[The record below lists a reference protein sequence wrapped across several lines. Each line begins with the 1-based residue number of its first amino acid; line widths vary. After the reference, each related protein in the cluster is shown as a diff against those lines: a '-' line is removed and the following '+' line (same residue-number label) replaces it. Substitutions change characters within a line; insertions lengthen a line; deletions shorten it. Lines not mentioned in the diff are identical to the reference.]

1 MAEPK
6 IRFKEFEGLS
16 CWENKRIEEICEI
29 LTGFPFEGQTIVN
42 IGRNLLM
49 RGINITEG
57 VIRHSEEIDRYF
69 DGDTSSL
76 TKYRLKIND
85 LVIGMDGSKVG
96 KNSALVTKKEE
107 NALLVQRVVRLRTKN
122 ATLSYLILVS
132 VGSDKF
138 FSYVDGMKTSSA
150 IPHISLTDIKN
161 FTINIPQQREE
172 QNALANYFR
181 LLDNLIQSSEKKI
194 ASLRQVKA
202 ASLVSMF
209 PQTGETRPRV
219 RFKGF
224 QENWKTVPFDI
235 VFRYLKNNT
244 LSRADLNETLGSAR
258 NIHYGD
264 ILIKFGTLIDIR
276 KDDLPYI
283 TNHFLANQL
292 TNNCKLQ
299 KGDIIFADAA
309 EDSTVGKCT
318 EIAFIGEEK
327 VVAGLHTIACR
338 TLFEFSEGYL
348 GFYLNSPSYHNQLLP
363 LMQGTKI
370 SSISKSALLNTSI
383 SFPSNI
389 AEQCQIASF
398 FCSLD
403 TQISLE
409 TQRLDKLKQI
419 KSACLDKM
427 FV

>member
-1 MAEPK
+1 MNGRMEPE
-6 IRFKEFEGLS
+6 IRFRNNHSDWDRFVIDDVFELRNGYTPSKNVNQYWKNGTIPWFRMEDIRANGGILFDSIQHITPQAVKGGGLFVPYS
-16 CWENKRIEEICEI
+16 II
-29 LTGFPFEGQTIVN
+29 LATTATIGVHAMIIADSLAN
-42 IGRNLLM
+42 QRFTNFSIRKSLFAKYDLYFIYYAFYKIDEWSLKNTNSGGLL
-49 RGINITEG
+49 
-57 VIRHSEEIDRYF
+57 
-69 DGDTSSL
+69 
-76 TKYRLKIND
+76 
-85 LVIGMDGSKVG
+85 
-96 KNSALVTKKEE
+96 
-107 NALLVQRVVRLRTKN
+107 
-122 ATLSYLILVS
+122 S
-132 VGSDKF
+132 V
-138 FSYVDGMKTSSA
+138 
-150 IPHISLTDIKN
+150 DIKGLLKQLF
-161 FTINIPQQREE
+161 FTPSKTEQQ
-172 QNALANYFR
+172 QIASYFKS
-181 LLDNLIQSSEKKI
+181 LDALIQSTTKKI
-194 ASLRQVKA
+194 ASLKQLKY
-202 ASLVSMF
+202 ASFISMF
-209 PQTGETRPRV
+209 PQAGEVKPRV

-224 QENWKTVPFDI
+224 KEDWKTVPFDI

-264 ILIKFGTLIDIR
+264 ILIKFRTLIDIR

-292 TNNCKLQ
+292 INNCKLQ
-299 KGDIIFADAA
+299 KGDIVFADAA

-327 VVAGLHTIACR
+327 VVAGLHTIPCR

-383 SFPSNI
+383 SFPTSI
-389 AEQCQIASF
+389 AEQRQIASF
-398 FCSLD
+398 FRSLD

>member
-1 MAEPK
+1 MNGMMEPE
-6 IRFKEFEGLS
+6 IRFKGFEGE
-16 CWENKRIEEICEI
+16 WEPFSLKDVCEI
-29 LTGFPFEGQTIVN
+29 NPQSPLPETFEYVDLESVVGTSMVSHRTENRLTAPSRAQRLAKGGDIFYQTVRPYQKNNYLFVN
-42 IGRNLLM
+42 QNTNFVFSTG
-49 RGINITEG
+49 
-57 VIRHSEEIDRYF
+57 Y
-69 DGDTSSL
+69 
-76 TKYRLKIND
+76 
-85 LVIGMDGSKVG
+85 
-96 KNSALVTKKEE
+96 A
-107 NALLVQRVVRLRTKN
+107 QLRTKIDSKYLFN
-122 ATLSYLILVS
+122 ILQTDRFVNQVLLNCTGTSYPAINPTALSNLKI
-132 VGSDKF
+132 GITRN
-138 FSYVDGMKTSSA
+138 KTEQKQIASCFK
-150 IPHISLTDIKN
+150 SLD
-161 FTINIPQQREE
+161 
-172 QNALANYFR
+172 A
-181 LLDNLIQSSEKKI
+181 LIQSATKKI
-194 ASLRQVKA
+194 ASLKQLKS

-209 PQTGETRPRV
+209 PQEGEVKPRV

-224 QENWKTVPFDI
+224 KEDWKTVPFDI

-292 TNNCKLQ
+292 TSNCKLQ

-327 VVAGLHTIACR
+327 VVAGLHTIPCR

-363 LMQGTKI
+363 LMQCTKI
-370 SSISKSALLNTSI
+370 SSISKSVLLNTSI
-383 SFPSNI
+383 SFPSSI
-389 AEQCQIASF
+389 AEQRQIASF
-398 FCSLD
+398 FRSLD
-403 TQISLE
+403 TQIFLE

>member
-1 MAEPK
+1 MAEPI
-6 IRFKEFEGLS
+6 IRFRNNHSDWDRFVIDDVFELRNGYTPS
-16 CWENKRIEEICEI
+16 KNVNQYWEN
-29 LTGFPFEGQTIVN
+29 
-42 IGRNLLM
+42 
-49 RGINITEG
+49 G
-57 VIRHSEEIDRYF
+57 VIPWFRMEDIRANGGILSDSIQHITPQAVKGGGLFVPYSIILATTATIGVHAMVIADSLANQRFTNFSIRKSLIDKYDSYF
-69 DGDTSSL
+69 IYYAFYKIDEWSL
-76 TKYRLKIND
+76 
-85 LVIGMDGSKVG
+85 
-96 KNSALVTKKEE
+96 KNTNSGG
-107 NALLVQRVVRLRTKN
+107 LL
-122 ATLSYLILVS
+122 S
-132 VGSDKF
+132 V
-138 FSYVDGMKTSSA
+138 
-150 IPHISLTDIKN
+150 DIKGLLKQP
-161 FTINIPQQREE
+161 FLTPSKTEQQ
-172 QNALANYFR
+172 QIASYFKS
-181 LLDNLIQSSEKKI
+181 LDVLIQSVTKKI
-194 ASLRQVKA
+194 ASLKQLKS
-202 ASLVSMF
+202 ASLISMF
-209 PQTGETRPRV
+209 PQAGETKPRV

-224 QENWKTVPFDI
+224 EEVWKTVPFDI
-235 VFRYLKNNT
+235 VFRNLKSNT

-327 VVAGLHTIACR
+327 VVAGLHTIPCR

-409 TQRLDKLKQI
+409 TQRLDKFKQI

>member
-1 MAEPK
+1 MAEPI
-6 IRFKEFEGLS
+6 IRFRNNHSDWDRFVIDDVFELRNGYTPS
-16 CWENKRIEEICEI
+16 KNVNQYWEN
-29 LTGFPFEGQTIVN
+29 
-42 IGRNLLM
+42 
-49 RGINITEG
+49 G
-57 VIRHSEEIDRYF
+57 VIPWFRMEDIRANGGILSDSIQHITPQAVKGGGLFVPYSIILATTATIGVHAMVIADSLANQRFTNFSIRKSLIDKYDSYF
-69 DGDTSSL
+69 IYYAFYKIDEWSL
-76 TKYRLKIND
+76 
-85 LVIGMDGSKVG
+85 
-96 KNSALVTKKEE
+96 KNTNSGG
-107 NALLVQRVVRLRTKN
+107 LL
-122 ATLSYLILVS
+122 S
-132 VGSDKF
+132 V
-138 FSYVDGMKTSSA
+138 
-150 IPHISLTDIKN
+150 DIKGLLKQP
-161 FTINIPQQREE
+161 FLTPSKTEQQ
-172 QNALANYFR
+172 QIASYFKS
-181 LLDNLIQSSEKKI
+181 LDVLIQSVTKKI
-194 ASLRQVKA
+194 ASLKQLKS
-202 ASLVSMF
+202 ASLISMF
-209 PQTGETRPRV
+209 PQAGETKPRV

-224 QENWKTVPFDI
+224 EEVWKTVPFDI
-235 VFRYLKNNT
+235 VFRYLKSNT

-327 VVAGLHTIACR
+327 VVAGLHTIPCR

-383 SFPSNI
+383 SFPSSI
-389 AEQCQIASF
+389 AEQRQIASF
-398 FCSLD
+398 FRSLD

-409 TQRLDKLKQI
+409 AQRLEKLKQI

>member
-1 MAEPK
+1 MAEPI
-6 IRFKEFEGLS
+6 IRFRNNHSDWDRFVIDDVFELRNGYTPS
-16 CWENKRIEEICEI
+16 KNVNQYWEN
-29 LTGFPFEGQTIVN
+29 
-42 IGRNLLM
+42 
-49 RGINITEG
+49 G
-57 VIRHSEEIDRYF
+57 VIPWFRMEDIRANGGILSDSIQHITPQAVKGGGLFVPYSIILATTATIGVHAMVIADSLANQRFTNFSIRKSLIDKYDSYF
-69 DGDTSSL
+69 IYYAFYKIDEWSL
-76 TKYRLKIND
+76 
-85 LVIGMDGSKVG
+85 
-96 KNSALVTKKEE
+96 KNTNSGG
-107 NALLVQRVVRLRTKN
+107 LL
-122 ATLSYLILVS
+122 S
-132 VGSDKF
+132 V
-138 FSYVDGMKTSSA
+138 
-150 IPHISLTDIKN
+150 DIKGLLKQP
-161 FTINIPQQREE
+161 FLTPSKTEQQ
-172 QNALANYFR
+172 QIASYFKS
-181 LLDNLIQSSEKKI
+181 LDVLIQSVTKKI
-194 ASLRQVKA
+194 ASLKQLKS
-202 ASLVSMF
+202 ASLISMF
-209 PQTGETRPRV
+209 PQAGETKPRV

-224 QENWKTVPFDI
+224 EEVWKTVPFDI
-235 VFRYLKNNT
+235 VFRYLKSNT

-327 VVAGLHTIACR
+327 VVAGLHTIPCR

-409 TQRLDKLKQI
+409 TQRLDKFKQI

>member
-1 MAEPK
+1 MAEPI
-6 IRFKEFEGLS
+6 IRFRNNHSDWDRFVIDDVFELRNGYTPS
-16 CWENKRIEEICEI
+16 KNVNQYWEN
-29 LTGFPFEGQTIVN
+29 
-42 IGRNLLM
+42 
-49 RGINITEG
+49 G
-57 VIRHSEEIDRYF
+57 VIPWFRMEDIRANGGILSDSIQHITPQAVKGGGLFVPYSIILATTATIGVHAMVIADSLANQQFTNFSIRKSLIDKYDSYF
-69 DGDTSSL
+69 IYYAFYKIDEWSL
-76 TKYRLKIND
+76 
-85 LVIGMDGSKVG
+85 
-96 KNSALVTKKEE
+96 KNTNSGG
-107 NALLVQRVVRLRTKN
+107 LL
-122 ATLSYLILVS
+122 S
-132 VGSDKF
+132 V
-138 FSYVDGMKTSSA
+138 
-150 IPHISLTDIKN
+150 DIKGLLKQP
-161 FTINIPQQREE
+161 FLTPSKTEQQ
-172 QNALANYFR
+172 QIASYFKS
-181 LLDNLIQSSEKKI
+181 LDVLIQSVTKKI
-194 ASLRQVKA
+194 ASLKQLKS
-202 ASLVSMF
+202 ASLISMF
-209 PQTGETRPRV
+209 PQAGETKPRV

-224 QENWKTVPFDI
+224 EEVWKTVPFDI
-235 VFRYLKNNT
+235 VFRYLKSNT

-327 VVAGLHTIACR
+327 VVAGLHTIPCR

-403 TQISLE
+403 TQIFLE

>member
-1 MAEPK
+1 MAEPI
-6 IRFKEFEGLS
+6 IRFRNNHSDWDRFVIDDVFELRNGYTPS
-16 CWENKRIEEICEI
+16 KNVNQYWEN
-29 LTGFPFEGQTIVN
+29 
-42 IGRNLLM
+42 
-49 RGINITEG
+49 G
-57 VIRHSEEIDRYF
+57 VIPWFRMEDIRANGGILSDSIQHITPQAVKGGGLFVPYSIILATTATIGVHAMVIADSLANQRFTNFSIRKSLIDKYDSYF
-69 DGDTSSL
+69 IYYAFYKIDEWSL
-76 TKYRLKIND
+76 
-85 LVIGMDGSKVG
+85 
-96 KNSALVTKKEE
+96 KNTNSGG
-107 NALLVQRVVRLRTKN
+107 LL
-122 ATLSYLILVS
+122 S
-132 VGSDKF
+132 V
-138 FSYVDGMKTSSA
+138 
-150 IPHISLTDIKN
+150 DIKGLLKQP
-161 FTINIPQQREE
+161 FLTPSKTEQQ
-172 QNALANYFR
+172 QIASYFKS
-181 LLDNLIQSSEKKI
+181 LDVLIQSVTKKI
-194 ASLRQVKA
+194 ASLKQLKS
-202 ASLVSMF
+202 ASLISMF
-209 PQTGETRPRV
+209 PQAGETKPRV

-224 QENWKTVPFDI
+224 EEVWKTVPFDI
-235 VFRYLKNNT
+235 VFRYLKSNT

-327 VVAGLHTIACR
+327 VVAGLHTIPCR

-403 TQISLE
+403 TQIFLE

>member
-1 MAEPK
+1 MAEPI
-6 IRFKEFEGLS
+6 IRFRNNHSDWDRFVIDDVFELRNGYTPS
-16 CWENKRIEEICEI
+16 KNVNQYWEN
-29 LTGFPFEGQTIVN
+29 
-42 IGRNLLM
+42 
-49 RGINITEG
+49 G
-57 VIRHSEEIDRYF
+57 VIPWFRMEDIRANGGILSDSIQHITPQAVKGGGLFVPYSIILATTATIGVHAMVIADSLANQRFTNFSIRKSLIDKYDSYF
-69 DGDTSSL
+69 IYYAFYKIDEWSL
-76 TKYRLKIND
+76 
-85 LVIGMDGSKVG
+85 
-96 KNSALVTKKEE
+96 KNTNSGG
-107 NALLVQRVVRLRTKN
+107 LL
-122 ATLSYLILVS
+122 S
-132 VGSDKF
+132 V
-138 FSYVDGMKTSSA
+138 
-150 IPHISLTDIKN
+150 DIKGLLKQP
-161 FTINIPQQREE
+161 FLTPSKTEQQ
-172 QNALANYFR
+172 QIASYFKS
-181 LLDNLIQSSEKKI
+181 LDVLIQSVTKKI
-194 ASLRQVKA
+194 ASLKQLKS
-202 ASLVSMF
+202 ASLISMF
-209 PQTGETRPRV
+209 PQAGETKPRV

-224 QENWKTVPFDI
+224 EEVWKTVPFDI
-235 VFRYLKNNT
+235 VFRYLKSNT

-299 KGDIIFADAA
+299 KGDIVFADAA

-327 VVAGLHTIACR
+327 VVAGLHTIPCR

-409 TQRLDKLKQI
+409 TQRLDKFKQI

>member
-1 MAEPK
+1 MAEPI
-6 IRFKEFEGLS
+6 IRFRNNHSDWDRFVIDDVFELRNGYTPS
-16 CWENKRIEEICEI
+16 KNVNQYWEN
-29 LTGFPFEGQTIVN
+29 
-42 IGRNLLM
+42 
-49 RGINITEG
+49 G
-57 VIRHSEEIDRYF
+57 VIPWFRMEDIRANGGILSDSIQHITPQAVKGGGLFVPYSIILATTATIGVHAMVIADSLANQRFTNFSIRKSLIDKYDSYF
-69 DGDTSSL
+69 IYYAFYKIDEWSL
-76 TKYRLKIND
+76 
-85 LVIGMDGSKVG
+85 
-96 KNSALVTKKEE
+96 KNTNSGG
-107 NALLVQRVVRLRTKN
+107 LL
-122 ATLSYLILVS
+122 S
-132 VGSDKF
+132 V
-138 FSYVDGMKTSSA
+138 
-150 IPHISLTDIKN
+150 DIKGLLKQP
-161 FTINIPQQREE
+161 FLTPSKTEQQ
-172 QNALANYFR
+172 QIASYFKS
-181 LLDNLIQSSEKKI
+181 LDVLIQSVTKKI
-194 ASLRQVKA
+194 ASLKQLKS
-202 ASLVSMF
+202 ASLISMF
-209 PQTGETRPRV
+209 PQAGETKPRV

-224 QENWKTVPFDI
+224 EEVWKTVPFDI
-235 VFRYLKNNT
+235 VFRYLKSNT

-327 VVAGLHTIACR
+327 VVAGLHTIPCR

-389 AEQCQIASF
+389 AEQVSN
-398 FCSLD
+398 
-403 TQISLE
+403 
-409 TQRLDKLKQI
+409 
-419 KSACLDKM
+419 CL
-427 FV
+427 FLLFP

>member
-1 MAEPK
+1 MCQRFDTTSFTNFSIRKSLIAKYDLYFIYYAFYK
-6 IRFKEFEGLS
+6 IDEWSLKNTNSGGL
-16 CWENKRIEEICEI
+16 
-29 LTGFPFEGQTIVN
+29 
-42 IGRNLLM
+42 
-49 RGINITEG
+49 
-57 VIRHSEEIDRYF
+57 
-69 DGDTSSL
+69 
-76 TKYRLKIND
+76 
-85 LVIGMDGSKVG
+85 
-96 KNSALVTKKEE
+96 
-107 NALLVQRVVRLRTKN
+107 
-122 ATLSYLILVS
+122 LSV
-132 VGSDKF
+132 
-138 FSYVDGMKTSSA
+138 
-150 IPHISLTDIKN
+150 DIKGLLKQLF
-161 FTINIPQQREE
+161 FTPSKTEQQ
-172 QNALANYFR
+172 QIASYFKS
-181 LLDNLIQSSEKKI
+181 LDALIQSTTKKI
-194 ASLRQVKA
+194 ASLKQLKY
-202 ASLVSMF
+202 ASFISMF
-209 PQTGETRPRV
+209 PQAGEVKPRV

-224 QENWKTVPFDI
+224 KEDWKTVPFDI

-264 ILIKFGTLIDIR
+264 ILIKFRTLIDIR

-292 TNNCKLQ
+292 INNCKLQ
-299 KGDIIFADAA
+299 KGDIVFADAA

-327 VVAGLHTIACR
+327 VVAGLHTIPCR

-383 SFPSNI
+383 SFPTSI
-389 AEQCQIASF
+389 AEQRQIASF
-398 FCSLD
+398 FRSLD